1 MNISQI
7 SFGKLYKLRKS
18 ADQLKKARVLVDKIN
33 NPDSSE
39 VSDRLSEIFDD
50 TKKGKARI
58 FTTKDDCFIASGNES
73 ELLNISIDIDKNI
86 AKRIFSTLRLHKL
99 DGIIQFDKNYRNC
112 DEVNVFQP
120 QLSDRAPK
128 LPSYY
133 C

>member
-7 SFGKLYKLRKS
+7 SFGKLYKLRNS
-18 ADQLKKARVLVDKIN
+18 ADQLEKARVLVDKVN

-39 VSDRLSEIFDD
+39 LSGRLSEIFDD
-50 TKKGKARI
+50 TEKGKARI
-58 FTTKDDCFIASGNES
+58 FTTKDDCFIASGKES
-73 ELLNISIDIDKNI
+73 TLLNTSIDIDNDI
-86 AKRIFSTLRLHKL
+86 AKRIFSMLRIHEL

-120 QLSDRAPK
+120 QLSDHAPK